1 MAGLNINSR
10 QKSIH
15 GSNKKNN
22 GSLLL
27 VIFFGFTPFRCF
39 YWLFSSSTVR
49 YTKLFH
55 SNCPR
60 CFPLFH
66 EKTLRGKRFNVDEA
80 TRFQSKDAVLA
91 LISGRIIFFHRS
103 LYWLAKTHLRQEPMY
118 ENLRH
123 SFLVIISQYV
133 QK

>member
-27 VIFFGFTPFRCF
+27 VIFFGFTSFRCF

-66 EKTLRGKRFNVDEA
+66 EKT
-80 TRFQSKDAVLA
+80 
-91 LISGRIIFFHRS
+91 
-103 LYWLAKTHLRQEPMY
+103 HLRQEPMY